1 MDIGHEA
8 SEAIL
13 RETEK
18 DLQSIYRQAHAETL
32 KKLTNYLNKFAYKDQ
47 IKLTQLKRG
56 EITMDEYTY
65 WRRGQICIGQ
75 RWEEMVSVLSR
86 DFTHANEIAASTI
99 NGHLPEAYAINHNYA
114 TFQIEHDSLIN
125 TSYTLYNRYT
135 VEKLVRDDPHVLP
148 FKAEVNIPKD
158 QRWNHVQIN
167 RAVTQSV
174 LQGENVRALSKR
186 LEKTVGPAY
195 SIKDIKNANTKTA
208 NEITKE
214 LARKNK
220 VAATRNARTAIT
232 SAQNA
237 GRMDSYY
244 RAAKMGIEVEK
255 EWLATLDGRTRDS
268 HAWIDGEVVP
278 LDHEFSNGCAYPG
291 DPAGEPEE
299 VYNCRCTMVPH
310 LKHVDQS
317 DAPRNSKLV
326 DMSYEEWKNEHR
338 KQEEE
343 PEVKTLDESYT
354 GLGSTAK
361 FNEYMLKY
369 HPDTIGSAEYVEKSI
384 EQTYNQKFRLEKS
397 IYENDPEY
405 GIREVSMSEYINMG
419 WNDRNMSFPDFESYR
434 TYMLSEEAQNFAEP
448 GSIMDGLRRYN
459 LGATADGY
467 GKGKGA
473 RLAFDSEYGLSD
485 FITSNQDVHYTGDTL
500 YRGVKSNKAGIKELQ
515 KAMNDGKSI
524 NMRGISS
531 WSTSENIANQFTKF
545 SLRGSKTST
554 PLVFIEEGLHTRN
567 AMPFPYS
574 SYGMLIQ
581 SEVVYSGDAIF
592 SVLKMEEKEGCWY
605 VYVREN

>member
-32 KKLTNYLNKFAYKDQ
+32 KKLTDYLNRFAYKDQ

-195 SIKDIKNANTKTA
+195 SVKDIKDANKKTA

-214 LARKNK
+214 LAHKNK

-237 GRMDSYY
+237 GRIDSYY

-278 LDHEFSNGCAYPG
+278 LDHEFSNGCEYPG

-317 DAPRNSKLV
+317 DAPRNSKLG
-326 DMSYEEWKNEHR
+326 DMSYEEWQEEHR
-338 KQEEE
+338 K
-343 PEVKTLDESYT
+343 P
-354 GLGSTAK
+354 
-361 FNEYMLKY
+361 EYMVQIPKLQSQIGRSTSVNEINDIMNSQGWWRSEKVSGPIRWVEGKIEY
-369 HPDTIGSAEYVEKSI
+369 GPDQSIPFKEANLTGCDLESAKSI
-384 EQTYNQKFRLEKS
+384 ASSYQRMFDRYPQLVGKLDGPNAQPVDMGDNTYAWCFIRNGGRVEVNPKWYNDWNHIVKQ
-397 IYENDPEY
+397 YENDVSIGWHPMGTTAESTVVHELGHAIDGLLAREGVLGGVTANGEY
-405 GIREVSMSEYINMG
+405 RYASSSLKQTIMNRVAKKDERIAEAMNMWPWDKKRSTTYAIETNVSQYATDSPKEWFAECFAEYITSAN
-419 WNDRNMSFPDFESYR
+419 PR
-434 TYMLSEEAQNFAEP
+434 TIAAEF
-448 GSIMDGLRRYN
+448 G
-459 LGATADGY
+459 
-467 GKGKGA
+467 
-473 RLAFDSEYGLSD
+473 
-485 FITSNQDVHYTGDTL
+485 
-500 YRGVKSNKAGIKELQ
+500 KEL
-515 KAMNDGKSI
+515 
-524 NMRGISS
+524 
-531 WSTSENIANQFTKF
+531 
-545 SLRGSKTST
+545 
-554 PLVFIEEGLHTRN
+554 
-567 AMPFPYS
+567 
-574 SYGMLIQ
+574 
-581 SEVVYSGDAIF
+581 
-592 SVLKMEEKEGCWY
+592 EKLLEKIK
-605 VYVREN
+605 